1 VVAAHKPSREATVR
15 IFLSICA
22 IVLALVAITVGS
34 SYFAFRP
41 TELKVA
47 VPASNTVDLKVIGT
61 AAEMLNA
68 QRAPVRL
75 ELVKSDNTKTA
86 LEALESGKVNLAV
99 VRSDS
104 ALQGRAHTVMIMR
117 REVAVLIAPKTGK
130 LQKVT
135 DLPNA
140 MIGVAR
146 EEPLENSLLVPVLD
160 YYGIPRDKM
169 KAVSVRMDDIANQ
182 FRQKKIDAVIAVAG
196 VSSKQMSEVISET
209 VKGVKGPIQFI
220 DIEEAD
226 AIAKRIPALDSTE
239 IDQGAFGGRP
249 PRPAEAF
256 HTLGFSVRMVA
267 TPLADNDTI
276 AELMRYLYLIRQNI
290 SAAIPGAGLMA
301 APDVEE
307 ETSFLIHPGVRAY
320 VNGEQRTWFD
330 KYSDFLYL
338 GLFLGSGLGSVA
350 AGMLGWMRSGGRKDP
365 ELPVRRVEAVF
376 DAVRD
381 ATTAQE
387 LDAAERESDEIFR
400 LVFGLGAAG
409 QLAGDRIASF
419 DMAMSELRSRIATRR
434 AALQPG

>member
-1 VVAAHKPSREATVR
+1 MGDTLR
-15 IFLSICA
+15 IFLAICT
-22 IVLALVAITVGS
+22 IVLALMAVSVGS

-41 TELKVA
+41 TELKIA
-47 VPASNTVDLKVIGT
+47 VPASNPVDLKVIGT

-75 ELVKSDNTKTA
+75 DLVKSDNTKTA
-86 LEALESGKVNLAV
+86 LEALESGQVNLAV
-99 VRSDS
+99 VRSDA

-130 LQKVT
+130 LQKVA

-146 EEPLENSLLVPVLD
+146 EEPLENSLLAPVLD

-169 KAVSVRMDDIANQ
+169 RAVSVKVDDIANQ
-182 FRQKKIDAVIAVAG
+182 LRQKKIDGVIAVAG
-196 VSSKQMSEVISET
+196 TSSKQMSEVIAET
-209 VKGVKGPIQFI
+209 AKGARGAIQFL

-226 AIAKRIPALDSTE
+226 AIAKRIPALESTE

-249 PRPAEAF
+249 PRPAESF
-256 HTLGFSVRMVA
+256 NTLGFSVRMVA
-267 TPLADNDTI
+267 TPLTDNDTV
-276 AELMRYLYLIRQNI
+276 AELMRHLYLIRQNI

-330 KYSDFLYL
+330 KYSDFIYL
-338 GLFLGSGLGSVA
+338 GLFVGSGLGSVA
-350 AGMLGWMRSGGRKDP
+350 AGMFGWLRTGNSKSP
-365 ELPVRRVEAVF
+365 ELPILRVGSLF

-381 ATTAQE
+381 ARTAEE
-387 LDAAERESDEIFR
+387 LDAAEQETEAIFR
-400 LVFGLGAAG
+400 SVFGMGASGKLSAE
-409 QLAGDRIASF
+409 RVASF
-419 DMAMSELRSRIATRR
+419 DMAMRELRARITARR